1 MDECGDHNHA
11 KYDPGFPVF
20 TLCGILVSRQN
31 LNALNKAFEDLKE
44 DIFGTKDVVIHS
56 VDIRKWRG
64 PFSILADESA
74 RVRFFEGIE
83 RILSRHE
90 AYVIVSC
97 TILKEQLNKFC
108 VRGEE
113 DDVYGLSLSY
123 LIERSIFY
131 VDNNDNEGSPEISV
145 VVERRGKKEDNKL
158 LDYFNGLRNRG
169 TKWVEADRLRSR
181 VRDFGFKNKKDNII
195 GLQIADLIAYPVTI
209 HLLHPERNNP
219 FYEAVKHNIIRE
231 KENIKSI
238 FHEHKGRYGYRRVT
252 AEMCNRGFIINHK
265 TVQRLMNTMCLKS
278 QMRKVRYRSYKG
290 EVGRIAPNIINR
302 DFVATA
308 PNQKWATDVTQINIG
323 TTKLSLSYA

>member
-1 MDECGDHNHA
+1 MKTTIGKTTKSKYYLFIDECGDHNLA

-20 TLCGILVSRQN
+20 TLCGILVSRLN

-64 PFSILADESA
+64 PFSILADEA
-74 RVRFFEGIE
+74 LRVRFFEGIE
-83 RILSRHE
+83 KILSQHE

-123 LIERSIFY
+123 LIERSIFC
-131 VDNNDNEGSPEISV
+131 VDNNDNEGAPEISV

-158 LDYFNGLRNRG
+158 LDYYNGLRNRG

-219 FYEAVKHNIIRE
+219 SYEAVKHNIFQD
-231 KENIKSI
+231 N
-238 FHEHKGRYGYRRVT
+238 GVLLG
-252 AEMCNRGFIINHK
+252 
-265 TVQRLMNTMCLKS
+265 Q
-278 QMRKVRYRSYKG
+278 KV
-290 EVGRIAPNIINR
+290 IPH
-302 DFVATA
+302 
-308 PNQKWATDVTQINIG
+308 
-323 TTKLSLSYA
+323 